1 MRPELDA
8 RAAPLVEIDGLE
20 ITFPTARGE
29 ARIVDGVSLS
39 IAPGEF
45 FGLIGETGAG
55 KSITAWAAMGLVPP
69 PGRVSA
75 GSISV
80 LGHDVRS
87 ADEAELREIRGRD
100 VAIIVQNARAALNP
114 MTSIGAQIATAY
126 RAHNDAG
133 KREAF
138 DRAVAALASVGIP
151 DPSRRA
157 RSFPHELSGGMAQ
170 RALIALAMVNDPKLL
185 IADEPTTGLDVT
197 IQAEILDLME
207 DLVASHGSSIWL
219 ITHDLAIIANHTTR
233 AAAMFAG
240 QIVETAPT
248 ADLFAD
254 PRHPYTRGLIE
265 ALSDAELRG
274 GERLD
279 VGGGPPNLVE
289 RPRGCQFAY
298 RCPLAEEACTA
309 AVPDLS
315 ELAAS
320 HLVRCV
326 VAEREARETVG

>member
-1 MRPELDA
+1 MELEARP
-8 RAAPLVEIDGLE
+8 APLVEIDGLE
-20 ITFPTARGE
+20 IGFPTSRGE
-29 ARIVDGVSLS
+29 ASIVDGVSLS

-55 KSITAWAAMGLVPP
+55 KSITAWAAIGLVPP
-69 PGRVSA
+69 PGRVTA
-75 GSISV
+75 GSIGL

-87 ADEAELREIRGRD
+87 ASEAELREIRGRD
-100 VAIIVQNARAALNP
+100 AAIIVQNARAALNP
-114 MTSIGAQIATAY
+114 MLSIGAQISTAY
-126 RAHNDAG
+126 RAHNDAS
-133 KREAF
+133 KSEAF
-138 DRAVAALASVGIP
+138 ERAVAALASVGIP

-170 RALIALAMVNDPKLL
+170 RALIAMAMVNDPKLL

-207 DLVASHGSSIWL
+207 ELVASKGSSIWL
-219 ITHDLAIIANHTTR
+219 ITHDLGIIANHTTR

-265 ALSDAELRG
+265 ALSDVELRG
-274 GERLD
+274 ADRLD
-279 VGGGPPNLVE
+279 VSGPPPNLVQ

-298 RCPLAEEACTA
+298 RCPLAEEACLA

-315 ELAAS
+315 ELATR

-326 VAEREARETVG
+326 VAERQAREAVG